1 MTKEEYLKTQA
12 DIILNEVTLAMTV
25 GVMQKVAT
33 ETALKRFNDL
43 TAKEKKK
50 ALSGEAGKSS
60 K

>member
-1 MTKEEYLKTQA
+1 MTKEEYLKNQA

-33 ETALKRFNDL
+33 ETSLKRFTEL

-50 ALSGEAGKSS
+50 ALSGEVGESGK
-60 K
+60 